1 MMNEELQRKVEK
13 LQGLLKSYGQ
23 AAIAFSAGVDSTL
36 LLKAAK
42 EQLGKERVLAL
53 TIKSAFVPEED
64 IREGKAFCL
73 TEGIRQKIIE
83 IDPLVYY
90 DVRTN
95 PSHRC
100 YFCKRLIL
108 GRLRELAGA
117 ENIVHLL
124 DGTNLDDLQDYRPGN
139 EAVKELGVISPLQEA
154 GFTKADVRAFS
165 QALGLK
171 TADKPSAACLAS
183 RIPYGEEL
191 TADKLKRVEKAEVF
205 LRDAGFQ
212 QLRVRSHGD
221 IARVELLPADMERFM
236 AAGFYG
242 KTARKL
248 KDLGFAYV
256 TLDLEGYRMGSL
268 NQVLKG

>member
-1 MMNEELQRKVEK
+1 MMDAALQRKVEK

-23 AAIAFSAGVDSTL
+23 AAVAFSAGVDSTL

-53 TIKSAFVPEED
+53 TIQSDFVPAAD
-64 IREGKAFCL
+64 IREARAFCKA
-73 TEGIRQKIIE
+73 EGIRQRIIE

-95 PSHRC
+95 PPHRC

-108 GRLRELAGA
+108 GRLREIAGA

-124 DGTNLDDLQDYRPGN
+124 DGTNVDDLQDYRPGN
-139 EAVKELGVISPLQEA
+139 EAVRELGVISPLQEA
-154 GFTKADVRAFS
+154 GFSKGDIRAL
-165 QALGLK
+165 AREWGLK
-171 TADKPSAACLAS
+171 CADKPAAACLAS

-191 TADKLKRVEKAEVF
+191 TAAKLKRVEAAEAF
-205 LRDAGFQ
+205 LRNAGFQ

-221 IARVELLPADMERFM
+221 FARVEIAKADMERFM
-236 AAGFYG
+236 TSGIYEE
-242 KTARKL
+242 TAQKL
-248 KDLGFAYV
+248 KELGFAYV